1 MYNVDMNTQNPATP
15 VVPAGTPATP
25 GSDAGVIT
33 TPPTTT
39 NPVVPEGKVTISTK
53 EFAQL
58 SRDAARGRSAQKRS
72 QLNAGKGLPGTID
85 TGNPDVNQVVK
96 EAQDR
101 AAEAE
106 RKALQLQVKDRVRD
120 LLDKEEFKNLPK
132 STRELIMKN
141 PASLS
146 EAEDLEEALLD
157 IEDFVRDQ
165 VIPLDLNLPGST
177 TPPVTTPPGV
187 TTPPVTNN
195 GTPAPAKAV
204 ELEDLSKLTGSA
216 RSTAAIRNSMK
227 KARGLV

>member
-1 MYNVDMNTQNPATP
+1 MNQINPATP

-53 EFAQL
+53 EFAAL
-58 SRDAARGRSAQKRS
+58 SRDAARGRSAQKRI

-85 TGNPDVNQVVK
+85 LGNPDVNQVIK

-101 AAEAE
+101 VVEAE

-120 LLDKEEFKNLPK
+120 LLDKDEFKNLPK

-157 IEDFVRDQ
+157 IEDFVREQ
-165 VIPLDLNLPGST
+165 VVPLDLNLPGAT
-177 TPPVTTPPGV
+177 TPAPGATPPGV
-187 TTPPVTNN
+187 TTPPVVNN
-195 GTPAPAKAV
+195 GNPAPSVAV
-204 ELEDLSKLTGSA
+204 ELEDLSKLTGPA
-216 RSTAAIRNSMK
+216 RSTAAIRNSIK
-227 KARGLV
+227 KARGLVK